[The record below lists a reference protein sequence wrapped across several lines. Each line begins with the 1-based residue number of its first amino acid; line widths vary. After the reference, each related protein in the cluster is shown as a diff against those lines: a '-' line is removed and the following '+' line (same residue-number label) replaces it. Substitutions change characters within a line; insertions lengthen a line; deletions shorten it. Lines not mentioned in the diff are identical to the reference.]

1 MLDRKEKVIGQ
12 MNIAE
17 KWEKLS
23 KHHNVIITGNWSRHA
38 SFQIT
43 CKCNIR
49 YVQVHQNKNYIVV
62 HACIFTH
69 KSGHLWNDDGYC
81 NYKHISEWLQ
91 ASFSMCESDKCL
103 KTFVECDIVT
113 FISESAK
120 LEKECH
126 NKLKKRD
133 NI

>member
-1 MLDRKEKVIGQ
+1 
-12 MNIAE
+12 
-17 KWEKLS
+17 
-23 KHHNVIITGNWSRHA
+23 
-38 SFQIT
+38 
-43 CKCNIR
+43 
-49 YVQVHQNKNYIVV
+49 
-62 HACIFTH
+62 
-69 KSGHLWNDDGYC
+69 
-81 NYKHISEWLQ
+81 
-91 ASFSMCESDKCL
+91 MCESDKCL